1 MNSIF
6 VKVFKTAIP
15 QFSVIYFN
23 KIFYYHVKLNFTL
36 YTLNFPEPFKRNLFN
51 RYNIF

>member
-23 KIFYYHVKLNFTL
+23 KIFYYHVIYLTL
-36 YTLNFPEPFKRNLFN
+36 YMLNFPEPFKRN
-51 RYNIF
+51 